1 MKYMRPA
8 SCANV
13 TRPGFTLIEL
23 LVVIAIIAILAAI
36 ILPVLSKA
44 QERGLRSYCANNLR
58 QIGLGMIVYAGDNND
73 YVISARSVDGNG
85 SATVMDPYN
94 QHAIND
100 PQAQE
105 GSTVNL
111 VIGTTNSSATN
122 GPTVWSCPEIL
133 PGSVYYNVSTTA
145 GVSSQWQIGY
155 EYLGGVYWWYNTITG
170 TSTSSGI
177 PSCSPIR
184 LATSKAQW
192 TLAADPVVYVP
203 TVGWGSDGNGKVP
216 HQRPGTNH
224 PDGGNQLTIDG
235 SVHWAK
241 WESMMMINT
250 YNDDNTSSGR
260 FFYFYQDP
268 NYLGKLDTIPYSL
281 KLSTLYPI
289 SNP

>member
-1 MKYMRPA
+1 MKRQHP
-8 SCANV
+8 SCCAKES
-13 TRPGFTLIEL
+13 RRGFTLIEL

-36 ILPVLSKA
+36 ILPVLSQA
-44 QERGLRSYCANNLR
+44 QERGERAYCANNLR
-58 QIGLGMIVYAGDNND
+58 QIGLGMVVYAGDNND
-73 YVISARSVDGNG
+73 YVISARPVDG
-85 SATVMDPYN
+85 ATATTPGPYN

-105 GSTVNL
+105 GATVNL
-111 VIGTTNSSATN
+111 VVGTTNSTATN
-122 GPTVWSCPEIL
+122 GPTVWSCPEVM
-133 PGSVYYNVSTTA
+133 PGSIYYNVSTTA

-170 TSTSSGI
+170 TSDSSGL

-192 TLAADPVVYVP
+192 TLAADPVVYIP
-203 TVGWGSDGNGKVP
+203 TEGWTGANGRVP

-235 SVHWAK
+235 AVHWAK
-241 WESMMMINT
+241 WESLMMINT
-250 YNDDNTSSGR
+250 YDDAQTSSGR

-268 NYLGKLDTIPYSL
+268 NYLGMLDELPYRIKLN
-281 KLSTLYPI
+281 TLYATP
-289 SNP
+289 NP

>member
-1 MKYMRPA
+1 MCLQPSVCPKK
-8 SCANV
+8 

-36 ILPVLSKA
+36 ILPVLSRA
-44 QERGLRSYCANNLR
+44 QERGLRTYCANNLR
-58 QIGLGMIVYAGDNND
+58 QIGIGMIVYAGDNND
-73 YVISARSVDGNG
+73 YVISARPVDG
-85 SATVMDPYN
+85 ATSTSPGPYN

-111 VIGTTNSSATN
+111 YVGITNGAATN
-122 GPTVWSCPEIL
+122 GATVWSCPEIL
-133 PGSVYYNVSTTA
+133 PGSVYYNMSTTA

-170 TSTSSGI
+170 TSDSSGI

-192 TLAADPVVYVP
+192 TLAADPVVYIP
-203 TVGWGSDGNGKVP
+203 TKGWAGANGRVP

-235 SVHWAK
+235 SVHWVK
-241 WESMMMINT
+241 WEKLMMINT
-250 YNDDNTSSGR
+250 YNDSQDSSGR

-268 NYLGKLDTIPYSL
+268 SYLGKLTQFPYVV
-281 KLSTLYPI
+281 KLNTLFPTP
-289 SNP
+289 SP